1 MRDRD
6 FEGSVCS
13 GTTYTGGALHGWRVA
28 ERWGGLAGAVA
39 TVGADGRYRHMT
51 FLEGFI
57 GSESIHLFPTM
68 DWALHDGGGRAWF
81 VETATERWM
90 PSPVYNMG
98 WVTSWRLLPCDLPRL
113 AMRVSQVN
121 SDRSRAVRPSANG
134 PFRA

>member
-1 MRDRD
+1 MLLRAMRD
-6 FEGSVCS
+6 
-13 GTTYTGGALHGWRVA
+13 GGRTRQVFLQ
-28 ERWGGLAGAVA
+28 GLQTAAVIA
-39 TVGADGRYRHMT
+39 YHSIHPRRYRHMT
-51 FLEGFI
+51 FLEGFV

-113 AMRVSQVN
+113 AGESEPSQF
-121 SDRSRAVRPSANG
+121 RPIASRAAIGERPISRITKGCTSA
-134 PFRA
+134 